1 MHFVEMTGFVQGQ
14 RACSSAVLFGSCD
27 ALHHHRYNHPSRKIQ
42 RSRSVCRAALGDKIS
57 PLVSAGLGDVL
68 FLGPRLAAGALLS
81 GAEAIQRLPADV
93 EKMNSI
99 LADDKMTLE
108 RKQEEILMEIED
120 RVAGLLEKGLDVEN
134 GVIDTISGAIPEEL
148 RNSIPEPVKELLLTK
163 RTVPSQDAAQTGTA
177 GMGATNKPL
186 ATWTISS
193 IDTDDDSL
201 VYGSPLQGS
210 AGANGSN
217 GMENDVDEMEQVVSP
232 AAMAK
237 SQAAA
242 ELIEIQTA
250 VYGLKE
256 CIDMLKK
263 NDDPSKVNMLKFNIR
278 EASQNVSQRLEQ
290 GAAVTGPGAGAEV
303 SSAVNEARALLVEV
317 GSIL

>member
-1 MHFVEMTGFVQGQ
+1 MH
-14 RACSSAVLFGSCD
+14 
-27 ALHHHRYNHPSRKIQ
+27 

-57 PLVSAGLGDVL
+57 PLVSAGPGDVL

-81 GAEAIQRLPADV
+81 GMEAIQRLPADV
-93 EKMNSI
+93 EKMSSI
-99 LADDKMTLE
+99 LADDSITLE
-108 RKQEEILMEIED
+108 KKQEEILMEIED

-134 GVIDTISGAIPEEL
+134 GVIETISGVIPEDV
-148 RNSIPEPVKELLLTK
+148 RNSIPDPVKELLLTK
-163 RTVPSQDAAQTGTA
+163 RTVPSQNVAQQGGSSTA
-177 GMGATNKPL
+177 GMGTNNKPL

-193 IDTDDDSL
+193 VDTDDDSM

-210 AGANGSN
+210 AGENGSN
-217 GMENDVDEMEQVVSP
+217 GMEDDTEQVVSP

-263 NDDPSKVNMLKFNIR
+263 NDDPSKVNMLKLNIR
-278 EASQNVSQRLEQ
+278 EASQNVAQRLEQ
-290 GAAVTGPGAGAEV
+290 GAAVTGPGAGADV
-303 SSAVNEARALLVEV
+303 ASAVNEARALLVEV
-317 GSIL
+317 ESIL